1 MVHVESNAAARLNL
15 AGLVPLRWAAVLGQ
29 FLTIGVAQVAF
40 HLSLPLLPLGVLLWI
55 TAASNVYLMLVLA
68 RWPVVDDRFTAG
80 VLVLDTLQLTGLL
93 YWTGGPA
100 NPFSVLYLVHVA
112 LSAVMLSPGWTW
124 GLTALSTGA
133 FGWLFLHSVPVPG
146 LTMHHHGS
154 DHFDLHLRGMLV
166 AFTVA
171 AMLVAYFV
179 IRLSA
184 GRRRLQQEL
193 ARVHDLAVRNERL
206 AALATLAAGA
216 AHELGSPL
224 GTIAVAAA
232 ELERGCP
239 PGEDGWRAD
248 IRLIREEVQRC
259 RQILDQLSGRAGDP
273 AGEAPQTHAL
283 PDWIEDLRREL
294 PRGLAERLMVTPCEP
309 EAADCLLTAPR
320 QPFLRCL
327 RHLIQNG
334 ADASPE
340 GPPLRLTTRCA
351 DAKAVI
357 QIRDEGGGM
366 TPDVLERAGEPFF
379 TTKPPGRG
387 MGLGLFLCRAV
398 LDSLGGRLDLESR
411 PGHGTT
417 ARITLPAQRLPK
429 SA

>member
-1 MVHVESNAAARLNL
+1 MAQLESNPAARLNL

-29 FLTIGVAQVAF
+29 FITIAVVQLVF
-40 HLSLPLLPLGVLLWI
+40 HQPMPLVPLGLLLWI

-112 LSAVMLSPGWTW
+112 LSAVMLSPLWTW

-133 FGWLFLHSVPVPG
+133 FGWLFLHSVPVVG
-146 LTMHHHGS
+146 LAMHRHGS
-154 DHFDLHLRGMLV
+154 DHFDLHLRGMLI
-166 AFTVA
+166 AFAIA
-171 AMLVAYFV
+171 AVLVAYFV

-193 ARVHDLAVRNERL
+193 ARVHDLAARNERL

-224 GTIAVAAA
+224 GTIEVAAA
-232 ELERGCP
+232 ELERGCAP
-239 PGEDGWRAD
+239 TEDSRRAD

-259 RQILDQLSGRAGDP
+259 RQILDELNGRAGDP

-283 PDWIEDLRREL
+283 PDWIEDLQREL
-294 PRGLAERLMVTPCEP
+294 PRGLAERLMVTPCGP

-320 QPFLRCL
+320 HSFLRCL
-327 RHLIQNG
+327 RHLVQNG
-334 ADASPE
+334 ADASPG
-340 GPPLRLTTRCA
+340 GPPLQLTARFTA
-351 DAKAVI
+351 AKAVI
-357 QIRDEGGGM
+357 QIRDEGMGM

-379 TTKPPGRG
+379 TTKPTGRG

-398 LDSLGGRLDLESR
+398 LDSLGGQLDLESR
-411 PGHGTT
+411 PGQGTT
-417 ARITLPAQRLPK
+417 VRVTLPAHRVPK